1 MPARRRRRE
10 SIALRVL
17 AAFVG
22 ISGLE
27 VVRYFTYSSE
37 YQADPSLW
45 LVITGSIAFNIW
57 FQWWTLPNTAL
68 KALIAAALAQAGL
81 PLAARIVATAVVALG
96 KGLAPLL
103 APR

>member
-1 MPARRRRRE
+1 MAARRRRRE
-10 SIALRVL
+10 SVALRVL

-22 ISGLE
+22 IAGLE
-27 VVRYFTYSSE
+27 VVRYITYSWE

-57 FQWWTLPNTAL
+57 FQWWTLPDTAW
-68 KALIAAALAQAGL
+68 KALIAAALTEAGL
-81 PLAARIVATAVVALG
+81 PPTARIVAYAVAALI
-96 KGLAPLL
+96 KGLAPLI

>member
-1 MPARRRRRE
+1 LAARQGRRE
-10 SIALRVL
+10 SVALRVL

-22 ISGLE
+22 IVGLE
-27 VVRYFTYSSE
+27 VVRYFTFRPE
-37 YQADPSLW
+37 YQADPSLC
-45 LVITGSIAFNIW
+45 LVVAGSIAFNIW